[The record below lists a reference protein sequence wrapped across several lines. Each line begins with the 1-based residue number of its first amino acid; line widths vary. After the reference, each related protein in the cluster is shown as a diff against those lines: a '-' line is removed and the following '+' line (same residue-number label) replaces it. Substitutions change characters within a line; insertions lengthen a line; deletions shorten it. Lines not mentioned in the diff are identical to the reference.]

1 MERGFAGGRCRRR
14 PTSSGRLLAFLK
26 LHVRQAL
33 TTFSHTARPPRDLG
47 TTWSMVMRSPPLRP
61 QYWQVYPSR
70 FRMFF
75 LVNEMAGRTGRLMYR
90 WRRITEG
97 ITKARG
103 GGRNTRLPSST
114 RSAFPAKSRTN
125 ALRAPQTWRGSNV
138 WFSTRTLSASIR
150 RLVQTPEGEFH
161 HGAGGLSTG

>member
-1 MERGFAGGRCRRR
+1 MERGLAGERPSWR
-14 PTSSGRLLAFLK
+14 PTSSGRLLAFFR
-26 LHVRQAL
+26 LHPRQAL
-33 TTFSHTARPPRDLG
+33 TTFSQTVRPPRDLG
-47 TTWSMVMRSPPLRP
+47 ITWSMVMRSPPLRP

-70 FRMFF
+70 FRRFF

-97 ITKARG
+97 RTKAREG
-103 GGRNTRLPSST
+103 ERNTRFPSST

-125 ALRAPQTWRGSNV
+125 ALRAPQTWSGSNV

-150 RLVQTPEGEFH
+150 RLVQTSEAVFH
-161 HGAGGLSTG
+161 QC